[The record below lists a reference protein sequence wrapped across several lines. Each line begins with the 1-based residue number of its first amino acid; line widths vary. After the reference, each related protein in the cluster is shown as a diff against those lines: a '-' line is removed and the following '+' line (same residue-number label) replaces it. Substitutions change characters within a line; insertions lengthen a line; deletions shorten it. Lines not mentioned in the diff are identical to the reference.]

1 MRISRRK
8 RYQKRIIAPSPG
20 SQYRAN
26 DRIRATEVVLIDESG
41 QNLGVMATSAAVALA
56 NERELDLVEVSP
68 LAVPPVVKLLDYGA
82 FKYQKEKEAR
92 KQKSKQVDTKGIRLS
107 PRIGDH
113 DLGIRIGQAVGFI
126 KEGNKVKLEMVL
138 RGRERQPHF
147 IVRAKEIIAEF
158 VNRVNT
164 EVSVKSESS
173 IEKQENR
180 LTMIIGRS

>member
-68 LAVPPVVKLLDYGA
+68 LAVPPVVKLLD
-82 FKYQKEKEAR
+82 
-92 KQKSKQVDTKGIRLS
+92 
-107 PRIGDH
+107 
-113 DLGIRIGQAVGFI
+113 
-126 KEGNKVKLEMVL
+126 
-138 RGRERQPHF
+138 
-147 IVRAKEIIAEF
+147 
-158 VNRVNT
+158 
-164 EVSVKSESS
+164 
-173 IEKQENR
+173 
-180 LTMIIGRS
+180 